1 MKKIHYTKDV
11 ILKAV
16 FLILLLP
23 LEQKRHKV
31 KVGMEAVKSVE
42 YPLTPLIRG
51 KTLISKTCGYQK
63 DALFLA
69 DKLSALEMI
78 A

>member
-1 MKKIHYTKDV
+1 MKTIHFTKDA

-16 FLILLLP
+16 FSILQLP
-23 LEQKRHKV
+23 PEQKRHKV
-31 KVGMEAVKSVE
+31 KVGMVAEMSVE
-42 YPLTPLIRG
+42 YHPTPPIRDRN
-51 KTLISKTCGYQK
+51 LISRTCGYQK

-69 DKLSALEMI
+69 DKLSAPEMI

>member
-1 MKKIHYTKDV
+1 MKTIHFTKDA

-16 FLILLLP
+16 FSTLQLP
-23 LEQKRHKV
+23 PEQKRHKV
-31 KVGMEAVKSVE
+31 KVGMEAEKSVE
-42 YPLTPLIRG
+42 YHLTPPIRG
-51 KTLISKTCGYQK
+51 KTLISKTCGYPK

-69 DKLSALEMI
+69 DKLNALEMI

>member
-1 MKKIHYTKDV
+1 MKTIHFTKDA

-16 FLILLLP
+16 FSILQHP
-23 LEQKRHKV
+23 PEQKRHKV

-51 KTLISKTCGYQK
+51 KTLIRKTCGYQK